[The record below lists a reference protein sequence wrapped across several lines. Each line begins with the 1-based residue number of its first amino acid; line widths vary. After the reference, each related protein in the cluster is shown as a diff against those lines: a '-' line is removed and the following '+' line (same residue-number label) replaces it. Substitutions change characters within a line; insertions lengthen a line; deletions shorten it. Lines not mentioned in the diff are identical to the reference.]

1 MSYQTNNIPS
11 LTIGKHTAKIPIIQ
25 GGMGVGIS
33 MSGLAS
39 AVAEA
44 GGIGV
49 LSTVAIGILSGSK
62 KFKQSN
68 ENTIIDQIQK
78 AKKATKGVVGCNI
91 MVAIS
96 DYDNL
101 IACAVKAQ
109 VDILFLGAGLPLR
122 FPEGYTPDKLKDTN
136 TAVVPIVSSAKAAK
150 LIFKFW
156 EKKYNVLPDGVIV
169 EGPMAGGHLGFKDD
183 EIESPFKTLEN
194 IIPGV
199 VSTVRQF
206 ETKHNISI
214 PVIAAGG
221 VFTGGD
227 IDKFFKLG
235 AKGVQLGTRFVAT
248 HECDADIRFKEAF
261 VKAKKEDITIIKSPV
276 GLPGRAINNKFL
288 EQVSAGERKPFKC
301 PWKCLKTCDYKTAP
315 YCIAAALSNAKKG
328 NLENGFVFAGSNAY
342 RVNKIISVKELIN
355 SLTQEYENTSG
366 LLEKKAQ

>member
-1 MSYQTNNIPS
+1 MSQQTSNIPS
-11 LTIGKHTAKIPIIQ
+11 LTIGKHTAEVPIIQ

-49 LSTVAIGILSGSK
+49 LSTVAIGILDGSK

-68 ENTIIDQIQK
+68 EDTIKDQIRK
-78 AKKATKGVVGCNI
+78 AKKATNGVVGCNI

-101 IACAVKAQ
+101 IECAVKEQ

-122 FPEGYTPDKLKDTN
+122 FPEGYTPDKLKETN
-136 TAVVPIVSSAKAAK
+136 TAIVPIVSSAKAAK
-150 LIFKFW
+150 LIFQFW
-156 EKKYNVLPDGVIV
+156 EKKYNTLPDGVVV
-169 EGPMAGGHLGFKDD
+169 EGPMAGGHLGFKND
-183 EIESPFKTLEN
+183 EIDSPNKTLEN

-199 VSTVRQF
+199 VSTVRKF
-206 ETKHNISI
+206 ETKNNVSI
-214 PVIAAGG
+214 PIIAAGG
-221 VFTGGD
+221 IYTGDD
-227 IDKFFKLG
+227 INKFFKLG

-248 HECDADIRFKEAF
+248 HECDADIRFKEAYI
-261 VKAKKEDITIIKSPV
+261 KANKEDITIIKSPV
-276 GLPGRAINNKFL
+276 GLPGRAINNEFL

-328 NLENGFVFAGSNAY
+328 NLDSGFVFAGSNAY
-342 RVNKIISVKELIN
+342 RITEIISVKELIDAM
-355 SLTQEYENTSG
+355 TDEYIIAAG
-366 LLEKKAQ
+366 LPEKKAQ